1 MSKIWIVEN
10 YKKANKLRNVK
21 IYRNESQLLKSIRQ
35 DSDQMILEYD
45 LKSSTK
51 SSDFFKEKERDIQLR
66 SVLGE
71 LDTNEESRIKL
82 ISIYEE
88 LAPENIIQKKSW
100 NGSVIGEY
108 SKKKEFLKSLKK
120 YQSDKDSFCKFLTEN
135 KGHVMTVLTTIDWYK
150 AILSVHNFRD
160 CRING
165 RLLPTEEMIENFNI
179 AKKKK

>member
-100 NGSVIGEY
+100 NGSIVGEY
-108 SKKKEFLKSLKK
+108 SKKKEIIKSLKK
-120 YQSDKDSFCKFLTEN
+120 YQSDRNAFSAFLIEN
-135 KGHVMTVLTTIDWYK
+135 KSHFITALSSVEWYRTL
-150 AILSVHNFRD
+150 LSVHNFRD
-160 CRING
+160 CVING
-165 RLLPTEEMIENFNI
+165 KLPPDQEMIDNFKI
-179 AKKKK
+179 AKKK